1 MNNMLKGILSIAG
14 QGGLFK
20 LVSQGNNSIIVE
32 SLVDGKRMPA
42 HGTSRVSALED
53 ISMYTEDGDVKL
65 SYVFA
70 CIYDFTKGEKCIDA
84 KKASADEL
92 KKYMNNVLPN
102 WDKEHIY
109 VSDLKRL
116 FTWFNILIDKNI
128 ITAENAKAAQEENK
142 DEE

>member
-20 LVSQGNNSIIVE
+20 LISQGNNSIIVE

-70 CIYDFTKGEKCIDA
+70 CIYEFAKGEKCIDV
-84 KKASADEL
+84 KKASAADIKE
-92 KKYMNNVLPN
+92 YMGNVLPN

-109 VSDLKRL
+109 MSDLKRL
-116 FTWFNILIDKNI
+116 FTWYNLLLEKGV
-128 ITAENAKAAQEENK
+128 ITAENAQKAKEEST
-142 DEE
+142 EE

>member
-1 MNNMLKGILSIAG
+1 MLKEILSIAG

-20 LVSQGNNSIIVE
+20 LVSQGNNSLIVE

-42 HGTSRVSALED
+42 HGTSRVSALDD

-70 CIYDFTKGEKCIDA
+70 CIYEYTKGEKCIDA
-84 KKASADEL
+84 KKATAEEMKS
-92 KKYMNNVLPN
+92 YMNNVLPN

-116 FTWFNILIDKNI
+116 FTWYNILLERNI
-128 ITAENAKAAQEENK
+128 ITAENAKAAQEANN
-142 DEE
+142 EE

>member
-1 MNNMLKGILSIAG
+1 MLKEILSIAG

-20 LVSQGNNSIIVE
+20 LVSQGNNSLIVE

-42 HGTSRVSALED
+42 HGTSRVSALDD

-70 CIYDFTKGEKCIDA
+70 CIYEYTKGEKCIDA
-84 KKASADEL
+84 KKATAEEM
-92 KKYMNNVLPN
+92 KNYMNNVLPN

-116 FTWFNILIDKNI
+116 FTWYNILLERNI
-128 ITAENAKAAQEENK
+128 ITAENAKAAQEANN
-142 DEE
+142 EE

>member
-70 CIYDFTKGEKCIDA
+70 SIYEFAKGEKCIDV
-84 KKASADEL
+84 KKASAAEI
-92 KKYMNNVLPN
+92 KEYMGNVLPN

-109 VSDLKRL
+109 MSDLKRL
-116 FTWFNILIDKNI
+116 FTWYNLLLEKGV
-128 ITAENAKAAQEENK
+128 ITAENAQKAKEEST
-142 DEE
+142 EE

>member
-1 MNNMLKGILSIAG
+1 MLKGILSIAG
-14 QGGLFK
+14 QSGLFK

-32 SLVDGKRMPA
+32 SLTDGKRMPA

-70 CIYDFTKGEKCIDA
+70 CIYDFTKGEKCIDV
-84 KKASADEL
+84 KKASAAEI
-92 KKYMNNVLPN
+92 KEYMGNVLPN

-109 VSDLKRL
+109 MSDLKRL
-116 FTWFNILIDKNI
+116 FTWYNLLLEKGV
-128 ITAENAKAAQEENK
+128 ITAENAQKAKEEST
-142 DEE
+142 EE